1 MASLPYSQ
9 VPQHE
14 GGGSVVTQGVP
25 VQPQPSGTSICD
37 RVKEPVATCCSCL
50 TLRQG
55 VIIIASL
62 NILGG
67 LLSLFGAVGF
77 GFLISH
83 WDFIMQQ
90 MKENA
95 ESQGNWNLVFR
106 QTVPTFLSPVS
117 QWLNYGTSNL
127 ADDYSRLLQLENYRQ
142 SGYGFLFKMSWPG
155 SVEES
160 NIWFQASNPTV
171 FTDVV
176 HGYAAVSVPFKD
188 RWSGLSLS
196 THPERTLIDGCVQSN
211 WWYAIGTAADY
222 QDFGGP
228 NSGIPG
234 PYNIMANQVELY
246 VWEGTIANTECVI
259 TDPGYYCTKEGPQ
272 ILCEEGFYCPGGM
285 LGPIEPC
292 YDGSSCPAGSVEDE
306 MPPEEEMEKVH
317 QVLPVL
323 QMIAIVLGVFQIVIA
338 MIGMHGALARNKTT
352 SKYYSII
359 LILCTVIVALMSL
372 GGVLEFIVNVGITG
386 YCTKVAWSWYLSL
399 MRDENARRVDTYSS
413 YQPVMLPPGEGQ
425 PSRPP
430 AVV

>member
-1 MASLPYSQ
+1 
-9 VPQHE
+9 
-14 GGGSVVTQGVP
+14 
-25 VQPQPSGTSICD
+25 
-37 RVKEPVATCCSCL
+37 
-50 TLRQG
+50 
-55 VIIIASL
+55 
-62 NILGG
+62 
-67 LLSLFGAVGF
+67 LFGAVGF

-95 ESQGNWNLVFR
+95 ESQ
-106 QTVPTFLSPVS
+106 
-117 QWLNYGTSNL
+117 
-127 ADDYSRLLQLENYRQ
+127 
-142 SGYGFLFKMSWPG
+142 
-155 SVEES
+155 
-160 NIWFQASNPTV
+160 
-171 FTDVV
+171 
-176 HGYAAVSVPFKD
+176 
-188 RWSGLSLS
+188 
-196 THPERTLIDGCVQSN
+196 
-211 WWYAIGTAADY
+211 
-222 QDFGGP
+222 
-228 NSGIPG
+228 
-234 PYNIMANQVELY
+234 
-246 VWEGTIANTECVI
+246 
-259 TDPGYYCTKEGPQ
+259 
-272 ILCEEGFYCPGGM
+272 
-285 LGPIEPC
+285 
-292 YDGSSCPAGSVEDE
+292 DE

-425 PSRPP
+425 PSRHP